1 MIKSSQPL
9 RSGRVFLDSS
19 SLLSLV
25 NVNDIHH
32 QQARKIWNQIT
43 KERWGTFTTNFI
55 IAETH
60 SLFLIRL
67 GQKAATLFLRK
78 IIHSKTTIE
87 RVSPQD
93 EKRACSIIFQYDDK
107 DFSLADATSFI
118 IMERLNISYAF
129 TFDRHFEEYGL
140 TVI

>member
-1 MIKSSQPL
+1 MTKSSQPL
-9 RSGRVFLDSS
+9 RPGRVFLDSS
-19 SLLSLV
+19 SFLSLV

-32 QQARKIWNQIT
+32 QQARKIWYQIAN
-43 KERWGTFTTNFI
+43 ERWGTFTTNFI

-67 GQKAATLFLRK
+67 GQKSATLFLRK

-107 DFSLADATSFI
+107 DFSLVDATSFI

-129 TFDRHFEEYGL
+129 TFDRHFEQYGL
-140 TVI
+140 IVI